1 MKIKKY
7 LLSDF
12 FDISTTKSVDKN
24 KIEFKN
30 NAPYDFI
37 GRTSTDWGVQ
47 GTVEKLDFAPNP
59 KDSFSLVQVG
69 ETVALWREKEWYASQ
84 NLFLLK
90 PKVSKIKDTF
100 LYFQAVINKEM
111 SSYGNAYNSYP
122 TMKSLNKTNIFLPV
136 TTKYIPDFESLEI
149 LAGGGTDMS
158 NIDTSSWKE
167 FKLDEILQ
175 KVNTVKIPLKKGDC
189 PTIPT
194 ATYIIPARTATVSNQ
209 GLSCY
214 VPVDSC
220 TVLKNKISVSAN
232 GDFCA
237 FWHDSNFTIL
247 QDAYALEGKGFELT
261 EKIALFL
268 ISIMTHSFSQKYN
281 WNNKAGWEKLRN
293 ETIKLPVKES
303 EEIDWDYMQE
313 RIAELEQERIA
324 ELEQERIAELE
335 QYLIA
340 TGLNDYELTDKD
352 KEILATKLM
361 DGGALQSSTS
371 VNGCLK
377 EARMFRVGDLF
388 ELQKVSNKLAKE
400 NLSDEYEYPTYSSDT
415 RNNGIIGYTDNP
427 EFICD
432 DTTPVYIT
440 FGDHT
445 RTFNIARKSFS
456 VLDNVK
462 VLIPCCDNDEV
473 LLYLMSVWH
482 KQIPNLGYARHWK
495 VAKGG
500 TLSLPI
506 QTDSQNNPII
516 DSAHTYHPQ
525 GFIPDWEYMEKY
537 IKATE
542 KVVIQDVVDWKDEM
556 IEKTKEVVD
565 CSDASQD
572 IQPSDAQ

>member
-1 MKIKKY
+1 MRYKEY
-7 LLSDF
+7 LLNDF

-47 GTVEKLDFAPNP
+47 GTVDKLDFAPNP

-90 PKVSKIKDTF
+90 PKVPKIKDTF

-122 TMKSLNKTNIFLPV
+122 TMKSLNKTNILLPIK
-136 TTKYIPDFESLEI
+136 TTLVPDFESLEI
-149 LAGGGTDMS
+149 LAGGGIDMS
-158 NIDTSSWKE
+158 NIDTYSWKE
-167 FKLDEILQ
+167 FRLDELFSAESGDFDIKKEHINGLGVDVVTAGETENGILGKSDISAKVFDGNTITIDMFGKCTYRPDCYKMVTHARVFSLKCLFDDFDEKSGLYVTTILQ
-175 KVNTVKIPLKKGDC
+175 KL
-189 PTIPT
+189 
-194 ATYIIPARTATVSNQ
+194 VSGFSYSNMC
-209 GLSCY
+209 SW
-214 VPVDSC
+214 
-220 TVLKNKISVSAN
+220 NKIKNLS
-232 GDFCA
+232 
-237 FWHDSNFTIL
+237 
-247 QDAYALEGKGFELT
+247 
-261 EKIALFL
+261 
-268 ISIMTHSFSQKYN
+268 
-281 WNNKAGWEKLRN
+281 
-293 ETIKLPVKES
+293 IKLPVKES
-303 EEIDWDYMQE
+303 EEINWEYMQE
-313 RIAELEQERIA
+313 RISELEQERIS

-340 TGLNDYELTDKD
+340 TGLNDYELTDED

-377 EARMFRVGDLF
+377 EARMFKVGDLF

-400 NLSDEYEYPTYSSDT
+400 NLSDEYEYPAYSSDT

-473 LLYLMSVWH
+473 LLYLMNVWH

-495 VAKGG
+495 VAKDGI
-500 TLSLPI
+500 LSLPI
-506 QTDSQNNPII
+506 QTNVNGNPII
-516 DSAHTYHPQ
+516 DTEYKYHPD
-525 GFIPDWEYMEKY
+525 GYIPDWEYMEKY

-542 KVVIQDVVDWKDEM
+542 KVVIRDVVEWKDEM
-556 IEKTKEVVD
+556 IEKTKEVVANR
-565 CSDASQD
+565 SDVSQD